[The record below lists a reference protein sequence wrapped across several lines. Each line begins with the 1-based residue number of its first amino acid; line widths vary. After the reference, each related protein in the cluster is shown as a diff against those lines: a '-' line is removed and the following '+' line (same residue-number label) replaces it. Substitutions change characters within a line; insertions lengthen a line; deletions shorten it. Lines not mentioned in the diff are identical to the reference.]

1 MITGNMYEQYFQTV
15 LKILPMYSHDTTR
28 KLIGFMSSDE
38 AVLKVEQILS
48 TNPTEDE
55 LLEKIPELREIE
67 LTEIELTEE
76 DPEI

>member
-1 MITGNMYEQYFQTV
+1 M
-15 LKILPMYSHDTTR
+15 
-28 KLIGFMSSDE
+28 
-38 AVLKVEQILS
+38 KVEQILS

>member
-1 MITGNMYEQYFQTV
+1 MITSKYMNLYSDLALKV
-15 LKILPMYSHDTTR
+15 LHTYSPGTIIEAND
-28 KLIGFMSSDE
+28 FMSSDE

-67 LTEIELTEE
+67 LTEE

>member
-1 MITGNMYEQYFQTV
+1 MITSKYMNLYADLALKV
-15 LKILPMYSHDTTR
+15 LHTYSPDT
-28 KLIGFMSSDE
+28 IIEANDFMSSDE

-67 LTEIELTEE
+67 LTEE

>member
-1 MITGNMYEQYFQTV
+1 MITGNMYKQYFQTV
-15 LKILPMYSHDTTR
+15 LKILPMYSYDTTL

-67 LTEIELTEE
+67 LTETELTEE
-76 DPEI
+76 DTEI

>member
-1 MITGNMYEQYFQTV
+1 MITGNMYKQYFQTV
-15 LKILPMYSHDTTR
+15 LKILPMYSYDTTR